1 MIWRKQPESKKIE
14 LMLKVNCA
22 RWSHSKELFREEA
35 LKAEHNGVAKF
46 LKSKSDN
53 IDSFFVTSKALL
65 ANQKK

>member
-46 LKSKSDN
+46 LKSK
-53 IDSFFVTSKALL
+53 
-65 ANQKK
+65 